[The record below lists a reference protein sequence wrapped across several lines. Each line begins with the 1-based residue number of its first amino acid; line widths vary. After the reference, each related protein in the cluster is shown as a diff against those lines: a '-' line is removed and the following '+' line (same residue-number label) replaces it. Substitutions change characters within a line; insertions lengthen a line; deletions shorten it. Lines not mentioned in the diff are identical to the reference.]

1 MKYAIRTILIV
12 WVVYVAMSF
21 ILGDYNALKW
31 TQDQRLAMV
40 MIYVI
45 VYGITY
51 YIEKEENIYKWET
64 SSLYF

>member
-1 MKYAIRTILIV
+1 MKQAIRTILIV

-31 TQDQRLAMV
+31 TQDQRLSMV
-40 MIYVI
+40 MISMI

-51 YIEKEENIYKWET
+51 YIEQEQKIYK
-64 SSLYF
+64 

>member
-1 MKYAIRTILIV
+1 
-12 WVVYVAMSF
+12 
-21 ILGDYNALKW
+21 
-31 TQDQRLAMV
+31 LAMV
-40 MIYVI
+40 MISMI

>member
-1 MKYAIRTILIV
+1 MKQAIRTILIV

-40 MIYVI
+40 MISMI

-51 YIEKEENIYKWET
+51 YIEQEQNIYK
-64 SSLYF
+64 

>member
-1 MKYAIRTILIV
+1 MKYAIKTILIV
-12 WVVYVAMSF
+12 WVVYVCFSF

-40 MIYVI
+40 MIYII

-51 YIEKEENIYKWET
+51 YIEKEENIYK
-64 SSLYF
+64 